1 MVGLQIRHGHLSGAE
16 DGRDLLAERMGI
28 PVNPARTT
36 PCRRSTP
43 PENAA
48 SAEPRPPADAEGS
61 ERRGHEAVMRLRR
74 NHMGSGI
81 AGDIQDSERSANV
94 DHDFAPRLPCP
105 DMIDRLGCIPERVA
119 SVDDW
124 KNFPRLREFR

>member
-1 MVGLQIRHGHLSGAE
+1 MSAAAMDELRRVRRKIGSAAGLGQRAN
-16 DGRDLLAERMGI
+16 AF
-28 PVNPARTT
+28 PAQ
-36 PCRRSTP
+36 
-43 PENAA
+43 
-48 SAEPRPPADAEGS
+48 GY
-61 ERRGHEAVMRLRR
+61 RR
-74 NHMGSGI
+74 NHMGGGI

-124 KNFPRLREFR
+124 KNRPRLREFR